1 MKKQMSKLTAF
12 FTMFAVFFFAG
23 ALAFAQEVVQEVS
36 DLDFI
41 QQLLAFIGGYKG
53 LTGLALTAAIVQ
65 LLIMLLK
72 TPLFGK
78 IFKSV
83 TGQIKLLIVSGL
95 TLVAGVIALRV
106 TGLSLAESLLH
117 SSTLAAFQVF
127 AHQVYLQ
134 FFVKKD

>member
-1 MKKQMSKLTAF
+1 MTALF
-12 FTMFAVFFFAG
+12 MMFTIFFFAG
-23 ALAFAQEVVQEVS
+23 VMAFAQEVSEVS

-41 QQLLAFIGGYKG
+41 QQLLSFVSGYKG
-53 LTGLALTAAIVQ
+53 LTGLALAAAAVQ
-65 LLIMLLK
+65 LVIMLLK

-95 TLVAGVIALRV
+95 SLIAGVIALRI

-127 AHQVYLQ
+127 AHQIYLQ

>member
-1 MKKQMSKLTAF
+1 MTALF
-12 FTMFAVFFFAG
+12 MMFTIFFFAG
-23 ALAFAQEVVQEVS
+23 VMAFAQEVSEVS

-41 QQLLAFIGGYKG
+41 QQLLSFVGGYKG
-53 LTGLALTAAIVQ
+53 LTGLALAAAAVQ
-65 LLIMLLK
+65 LVIMLLK

-83 TGQIKLLIVSGL
+83 TGEVKLLIVSGL
-95 TLVAGVIALRV
+95 SLVAGVIALRIA
-106 TGLSLAESLLH
+106 GLSLTESLLH

-127 AHQVYLQ
+127 AHQIYLQ

>member
-1 MKKQMSKLTAF
+1 MKKTMSKMTALF
-12 FTMFAVFFFAG
+12 MMFTIFFFAG
-23 ALAFAQEVVQEVS
+23 VMAFAQEVSEVS

-41 QQLLAFIGGYKG
+41 QQLLSFVSGYKG
-53 LTGLALTAAIVQ
+53 LTGLALAAAAVQ
-65 LLIMLLK
+65 LVIMLLK

-95 TLVAGVIALRV
+95 SLIAGVIALRI

-127 AHQVYLQ
+127 AHQIYLQ

>member
-1 MKKQMSKLTAF
+1 MKKTMSKMTALF
-12 FTMFAVFFFAG
+12 MMFTIFFFAG
-23 ALAFAQEVVQEVS
+23 VMAFAQEVSEVS

-41 QQLLAFIGGYKG
+41 QQLLSFVSGYKG
-53 LTGLALTAAIVQ
+53 LTGLALAAAAVQ
-65 LLIMLLK
+65 SVIMLLK

-95 TLVAGVIALRV
+95 SLIAGVIALRI

-127 AHQVYLQ
+127 AHQIYLQ